1 MSLFLAA
8 AAGLGRISWLR
19 RVRLEN
25 PLGHGDFFSGLKLSG
40 ERDGGLGLARFSVV
54 CPLGG
59 HMSVCAQMA
68 FYGTQVWQVLHVW
81 A

>member
-1 MSLFLAA
+1 VGGSI
-8 AAGLGRISWLR
+8 GRTSWLR

-25 PLGHGDFFSGLKLSG
+25 PLCHGNFLSGLKLSG
-40 ERDGGLGLARFSVV
+40 VGNAMAGSVWRGSRPFV
-54 CPLGG
+54 RWAAICT
-59 HMSVCAQMA
+59 QMA